1 MGRRRR
7 RRLSEQRAGDVG
19 GGDASDDGRACACED
34 GEAQAAEGGVRG
46 EDGAPLGIEDDGTAF
61 FVEREAPAR
70 AAAVELDFGLLHA
83 PGAEEGFRVAA
94 LGALAHDGGGGL
106 AEAHAGH
113 ALDAAH
119 GAHRLK
125 VESHDGILDGGDAER
140 NARAR
145 VGDAERG
152 AASVLEKIGSVGR
165 LLDEFGVENA
175 RGGACENAAPAG
187 LAAAHG
193 VAEERC
199 HMNDKVILVVDDEI
213 DLLEMIQSIFERAG
227 FFNILTASSGTEAL
241 KIWKE
246 RQPDMIILDIMMP
259 GIDGLSVL
267 REVRETSNIPVL
279 LLTARGEAEDRV
291 AGLEVGAD
299 DYLVKPFHP
308 KELLLRVQV
317 ILNRTYP
324 QKERKI
330 YLEAAVVDLEKADV
344 QRGENQFPLTGKEL
358 TLLEKLAENAGR
370 IVTTGS
376 LCGAVCGEFWQGYE
390 STLST
395 HIRHLREK
403 IEENPSKPVSLVTIK
418 GVGYRLNIKGA
429 K

>member
-1 MGRRRR
+1 
-7 RRLSEQRAGDVG
+7 
-19 GGDASDDGRACACED
+19 
-34 GEAQAAEGGVRG
+34 
-46 EDGAPLGIEDDGTAF
+46 
-61 FVEREAPAR
+61 
-70 AAAVELDFGLLHA
+70 
-83 PGAEEGFRVAA
+83 
-94 LGALAHDGGGGL
+94 
-106 AEAHAGH
+106 
-113 ALDAAH
+113 
-119 GAHRLK
+119 
-125 VESHDGILDGGDAER
+125 
-140 NARAR
+140 
-145 VGDAERG
+145 
-152 AASVLEKIGSVGR
+152 
-165 LLDEFGVENA
+165 
-175 RGGACENAAPAG
+175 
-187 LAAAHG
+187 
-193 VAEERC
+193 
-199 HMNDKVILVVDDEI
+199 
-213 DLLEMIQSIFERAG
+213 
-227 FFNILTASSGTEAL
+227 
-241 KIWKE
+241 
-246 RQPDMIILDIMMP
+246 MP

-429 K
+429 KG

>member
-1 MGRRRR
+1 
-7 RRLSEQRAGDVG
+7 
-19 GGDASDDGRACACED
+19 
-34 GEAQAAEGGVRG
+34 
-46 EDGAPLGIEDDGTAF
+46 
-61 FVEREAPAR
+61 
-70 AAAVELDFGLLHA
+70 
-83 PGAEEGFRVAA
+83 
-94 LGALAHDGGGGL
+94 
-106 AEAHAGH
+106 
-113 ALDAAH
+113 
-119 GAHRLK
+119 
-125 VESHDGILDGGDAER
+125 
-140 NARAR
+140 
-145 VGDAERG
+145 
-152 AASVLEKIGSVGR
+152 
-165 LLDEFGVENA
+165 
-175 RGGACENAAPAG
+175 
-187 LAAAHG
+187 
-193 VAEERC
+193 
-199 HMNDKVILVVDDEI
+199 MNDKVILVVDDEI

-358 TLLEKLAENAGR
+358 TLLEKLAENAHCCVDASIHNR
-370 IVTTGS
+370 
-376 LCGAVCGEFWQGYE
+376 
-390 STLST
+390 
-395 HIRHLREK
+395 
-403 IEENPSKPVSLVTIK
+403 P
-418 GVGYRLNIKGA
+418 RLP
-429 K
+429 

>member
-1 MGRRRR
+1 
-7 RRLSEQRAGDVG
+7 
-19 GGDASDDGRACACED
+19 
-34 GEAQAAEGGVRG
+34 
-46 EDGAPLGIEDDGTAF
+46 
-61 FVEREAPAR
+61 
-70 AAAVELDFGLLHA
+70 
-83 PGAEEGFRVAA
+83 
-94 LGALAHDGGGGL
+94 
-106 AEAHAGH
+106 
-113 ALDAAH
+113 
-119 GAHRLK
+119 
-125 VESHDGILDGGDAER
+125 
-140 NARAR
+140 
-145 VGDAERG
+145 
-152 AASVLEKIGSVGR
+152 
-165 LLDEFGVENA
+165 
-175 RGGACENAAPAG
+175 
-187 LAAAHG
+187 
-193 VAEERC
+193 
-199 HMNDKVILVVDDEI
+199 MNDKVILVVDDEI

-358 TLLEKLAENAGR
+358 TLLEKLAENTGR